1 MVELLRVVRIKML
14 KLKFIGATH
23 TVTGSK
29 IEFEY
34 KGFKG
39 LVDCGLY
46 QGPKELRDLNWAELE
61 GAKSYNCVLLTH
73 AHIDHSGYLPKI
85 VKDGFRGPIYCSS
98 ATADLTKILLLDSAK
113 LQEEDARFANY
124 SKHSNHDP
132 ALPLY
137 EEVHALKAIAG
148 LKETKLDTW
157 VLLVEGLEFRLIR
170 SGHILGS
177 TFIQLK
183 FKGTHG
189 DKIVTF
195 SGDIG
200 GGRSDV
206 IRDADPLSE
215 TDWLICESTYGDR
228 SLPQFNPIELAEIIN
243 KVYKRGGTLIIP
255 AFAVGRTQE
264 LLYQIYQL
272 EVKGLIPDI
281 PVYVDSPMAQ
291 KVTAL
296 YASHIEELKLV
307 LTNEE
312 LEASLSTRNFQ
323 QTVTSDES
331 MLLCMSTEPKI
342 VISASGMLQGG
353 RVLHHLRT
361 KLPDENSGVLF
372 VGYQG
377 EGTKGR
383 LLKNGISTI
392 RIHHLNVE
400 VNAEIFSVESLS
412 AHADS
417 DELIKWMKSFVK
429 APQKMFLVHGEEA
442 ALRAL
447 YYRATKELNWNCEI
461 PKSGDVF
468 TLE

>member
-1 MVELLRVVRIKML
+1 MN
-14 KLKFIGATH
+14 LKFIGAAQ

-34 KGFKG
+34 RGFRG
-39 LVDCGLY
+39 LIDCGLY
-46 QGPKELRDLNWAELE
+46 QGPKELRELNWSVLE
-61 GAKSYNCVLLTH
+61 NVKDYKCVLLTH
-73 AHIDHSGYLPKI
+73 AHIDHSGYLPKL
-85 VKDGFRGPIYCSS
+85 VLDGFQGPIYCSEG
-98 ATADLTKILLLDSAK
+98 TAALAKILLLDAAK
-113 LQEEDARFANY
+113 LQEEDAKYAND

-137 EEVHALKAIAG
+137 EEEDALAAI
-148 LKETKLDTW
+148 EKLQIVPLQDW
-157 VLLVEGLEFRLIR
+157 QVLAPDLSFRLIR

-177 TFIQLK
+177 TFIQMS
-183 FKGTHG
+183 FMTEQGP
-189 DKIVTF
+189 KIITF
-195 SGDIG
+195 SGDVG
-200 GGRSDV
+200 GGRSEV
-206 IRDADPLSE
+206 IREPDLLNE
-215 TDWLICESTYGDR
+215 TDWLVCESTYGDR
-228 SLPQFNPIELAEIIN
+228 MLPPFDPKQLADAIN
-243 KVYKRGGTLIIP
+243 KVYNRGGTLIIP

-272 EVKGLIPDI
+272 ELKGLIPDV

-296 YASHIEELKLV
+296 YSNFTDELKLCCG
-307 LTNEE
+307 NEE
-312 LEASLSTRNFQ
+312 LEMSLSTRNFKA
-323 QTVTSDES
+323 TVSSDDS

-383 LLKNGISTI
+383 LLKNGLRSI
-392 RIHHLNVE
+392 RIHHINVE
-400 VNAEIFSVESLS
+400 VNAEIFIIESLS

-417 DELIKWMKSFVK
+417 EELMTWMKGFVK
-429 APQKMFLVHGEEA
+429 PPEKVFLVHGEETS
-442 ALRAL
+442 LRAL
-447 YYRATKELNWNCEI
+447 YYRVTNELGWECEI
-461 PKSGDVF
+461 PAPNEEFKLF
-468 TLE
+468 

>member
-1 MVELLRVVRIKML
+1 ML
-14 KLKFIGATH
+14 KLKFIGAAQ

-34 KGFKG
+34 RGYKG

-46 QGPKELRDLNWAELE
+46 QGPKELRELNWTALPE
-61 GAKSYNCVLLTH
+61 AKNYNCVLLTH
-73 AHIDHSGYLPKI
+73 AHIDHTGYLPKL
-85 VKDGFRGPIYCSS
+85 VKDGFKGPIYCSKG
-98 ATADLTKILLLDSAK
+98 TADLTKILLLDAAK
-113 LQEEDARFANY
+113 LQEEDAKYAND
-124 SKHSNHDP
+124 SKHSHHDP

-137 EEVHALKAIAG
+137 EEADAKAAI
-148 LKETKLDTW
+148 E
-157 VLLVEGLEFRLIR
+157 LLNIIPLNEWFQLAPDLSIRLTR

-177 TFIQLK
+177 TYIQMSFLSEN
-183 FKGTHG
+183 GP
-189 DKIVTF
+189 KIVTF

-200 GGRSDV
+200 GGRSPV
-206 IRDADPLSE
+206 IKDPELLTE

-228 SLPQFNPIELAEIIN
+228 CLPPFDPQALAEIIN
-243 KVYKRGGTLIIP
+243 KVYSRGGTLVIP

-272 EVKGLIPDI
+272 EIQGLIPDV

-291 KVTAL
+291 TVTAM
-296 YASHIEELKLV
+296 YASHTDELKICCE
-307 LTNEE
+307 NSE
-312 LEASLSTRNFQ
+312 LEASLSTRNF
-323 QTVTSDES
+323 TATASSDDS
-331 MLLCMSTEPKI
+331 MLLCMSTEPKV

-383 LLKNGISTI
+383 LLKSGLRTI

-400 VNAEIFSVESLS
+400 VNAEIFTIDSLS

-417 DELIKWMKSFVK
+417 DEIMNWIRGFVK
-429 APQKMFLVHGEEA
+429 KPEKVFLVHGEESSI
-442 ALRAL
+442 RAL
-447 YYRATKELNWNCEI
+447 YYRVTNELDLECEI
-461 PKSGDVF
+461 PAPNEEF
-468 TLE
+468 TLN